1 MNISWAVYEYS
12 WYKYLCDVT
21 VGGEIFIFLEMA
33 LGIKLLGVL
42 VTDLTIWGA
51 GKLSQSDY
59 IILSAQC
66 VNVAVLGDSSFF
78 HIPTNI

>member
-1 MNISWAVYEYS
+1 MNTSWAVYEYS
-12 WYKYLCDVT
+12 RYKYLCDVT
-21 VGGEIFIFLEMA
+21 VGVEIFTFLKMA

-42 VTDLTIWGA
+42 VTDLTIWGP

-59 IILSAQC
+59 IILPAQC

-78 HIPTNI
+78 NISTNI